1 MLISI
6 LISYIIILIFI
17 ILIFKNIII
26 IFIYYS
32 YISKYKNTA
41 EYSALN

>member
-6 LISYIIILIFI
+6 LISYII